1 MAEKQLSKT
10 DKTQMIESFHQRL
23 LGDYGYQEEQIGINV
38 EISQDFSVDLAIWK
52 NEDDKKNNR
61 LPDICVTILCKME
74 HIKIDKKDVQGVFLS
89 LRNNSLRFVVVH
101 NLKETKV
108 FLSDDKKN
116 RQFGANC

>member
-1 MAEKQLSKT
+1 
-10 DKTQMIESFHQRL
+10 
-23 LGDYGYQEEQIGINV
+23 
-38 EISQDFSVDLAIWK
+38 
-52 NEDDKKNNR
+52 
-61 LPDICVTILCKME
+61 ME

-116 RQFGANC
+116 RQFGADC